1 MRRKESIYLIPIP
14 FLLSLLIQ
22 VAVAAMM
29 NMLHM
34 SDWFSDAATY
44 GAFLRLVIGLLSVII
59 FGCWYCYAF
68 GRNRRISY
76 KRIFTFHNIFFL
88 LAIAICGQ
96 VTISILLTMVLP
108 LIVGA
113 TEHYQATVGTL
124 FETSPLTL
132 LYVVLLSPLGEE
144 LIFRGLTL
152 QFGRRAMPAL
162 FANMIQAVLF
172 GLYHWNL
179 VQGIYAFVMGFVFGV
194 VVIKLGS
201 LWTAIIMHVV
211 LNAVGL
217 WMNAYL
223 NLDFSALVGIVIFL
237 FSLAI
242 VALSLYLLP
251 TLKPE
256 VIE

>member
-1 MRRKESIYLIPIP
+1 MKRKEFICLVPMP
-14 FLLSLLIQ
+14 FLLSILMQAAI
-22 VAVAAMM
+22 AAMM

-34 SDWFSDAATY
+34 SDWFSNGATY
-44 GAFLRLVIGLLSVII
+44 SAFSRLVTGFSYVIC
-59 FGCWYCYAF
+59 FGCWYYYVF

-76 KRIFTFHNIFFL
+76 KRIFTVNHIFLL

-96 VTISILLTMVLP
+96 VTISFLLTMVLP
-108 LIVGA
+108 LIAGA
-113 TEHYQATVGTL
+113 AEHYQATVGTL
-124 FETSPLTL
+124 FEMSPLTL
-132 LYVVLLSPLGEE
+132 LYVVILSPLGEE
-144 LIFRGLTL
+144 CIFRGLTL

-162 FANMIQAVLF
+162 LANMIQAVLF

-179 VQGIYAFVMGFVFGV
+179 VQGIYAFVMGFVFGF

-217 WMNAYL
+217 WMNACL
-223 NLDFSALVGIVIFL
+223 NPDLSAVTGIVICL

-242 VALSLYLLP
+242 VGLSLYLLP

-256 VIE
+256 VME